1 MSMIFELHT
10 VAVNGEYSF
19 SKYFSILNIVFINNI
34 LHLHILAV
42 RFLRDHGK
50 IYIIIGSY
58 IGAGN
63 NNVNNHSKP

>member
-10 VAVNGEYSF
+10 VAVDGEYSF
-19 SKYFSILNIVFINNI
+19 GKYFSILNIVFIKNI
-34 LHLHILAV
+34 LHLQILAV
-42 RFLRDHGK
+42 GFWRDRGK

>member
-10 VAVNGEYSF
+10 VAVDGEYSF

-34 LHLHILAV
+34 LHLQILAV
-42 RFLRDHGK
+42 GFWRDHGK
-50 IYIIIGSY
+50 IYIIIAIY

>member
-34 LHLHILAV
+34 LHLQILAV
-42 RFLRDHGK
+42 RFWRDHGK